1 VLKYRFPSHEW
12 ARELC
17 RQVNSSHYLREIGK
31 DFTETIEVRVDNT
44 PGRGLVRLYFKVV
57 DGECKEARELSE
69 EESPEATIV
78 LYADYNTWLDMLSW
92 RLSPTM
98 AFFRR
103 KLRVLRGSWR
113 RIMSRPIAH
122 YMLYYIASK
131 ITANNNVGH
140 KTASQ

>member
-1 VLKYRFPSHEW
+1 MRYRFPSLEW

-17 RQVNSSHYLREIGK
+17 RRVNNDHYLREIGK
-31 DFTETIEVRVDNT
+31 DFTEAIEVRVDNT

-57 DGECKEARELSE
+57 NGECREARELSRE
-69 EESPEATIV
+69 EDSDATIV
-78 LYADYNTWLDMLSW
+78 LYADYDTWLDMLSW

-113 RIMSRPIAH
+113 RVMSRPIAH

-131 ITANNNVGH
+131 ITADSDV
-140 KTASQ
+140 

>member
-1 VLKYRFPSHEW
+1 MRYEFPSLEW

-17 RQVNSSHYLREIGK
+17 RRVNNDHYLREISK
-31 DFTETIEVRVDNT
+31 DFTEAIEVRIDNT

-57 DGECKEARELSE
+57 NGECREARELSKE
-69 EESPEATIV
+69 EDPDATIV
-78 LYADYNTWLDMLSW
+78 LYADYDTWLDMLSW

-113 RIMSRPIAH
+113 RVMSRPIAH
-122 YMLYYIASK
+122 YMLYYIASR
-131 ITANNNVGH
+131 ITADSS
-140 KTASQ
+140 A